1 MMVEFA
7 ARLRS
12 DDRDAFVAVGETTET
27 LESLSERLNTYAAQL
42 PKVARWQA
50 ELLVADQAGEHDVES
65 FFDDVNALGAA
76 ARRADA
82 VLADVPGL
90 VSSAGSPLGEAVAAE
105 RVALLRG
112 VNDQRLSTLEY
123 LTAERL
129 AVAAALREERIE
141 TVVFMHQER
150 IESLKEIDAIRGR
163 TVAASVEGLRDLIDY
178 TFWRVAVFLLVLA
191 VAVPA
196 TAVVAYRL
204 TAGRRAGGGPTA

>member
-1 MMVEFA
+1 
-7 ARLRS
+7 
-12 DDRDAFVAVGETTET
+12 
-27 LESLSERLNTYAAQL
+27 
-42 PKVARWQA
+42 
-50 ELLVADQAGEHDVES
+50 
-65 FFDDVNALGAA
+65 
-76 ARRADA
+76 
-82 VLADVPGL
+82 
-90 VSSAGSPLGEAVAAE
+90 
-105 RVALLRG
+105 
-112 VNDQRLSTLEY
+112 
-123 LTAERL
+123 
-129 AVAAALREERIE
+129 VAAALRQERIE